1 LKKNITND
9 TNEFLK
15 TCVNLLE
22 DKHVIDIKVYDV
34 REKSSITDFFLVGS
48 VRNDRQ
54 MKAAGGNL
62 VRQLKKL
69 GIKSS
74 HKDGEMDNTWVV
86 LDFIDCII
94 GLLNCWIIE
103 LLDYWII
110 GLFDLPTF
118 RPFDF
123 LTF

>member
-1 LKKNITND
+1 MQNKISKD
-9 TNEFLK
+9 TKELLK

-22 DKHVIDIKVYDV
+22 DKHVIDIKGYDV
-34 REKSSITDFFLVGS
+34 RGKSSITDFFLIGS

-62 VRQLKKL
+62 IRQLKKL

-86 LDFIDCII
+86 LDYIDCII
-94 GLLNCWIIE
+94 HLFTIE
-103 LLDYWII
+103 TRGHYKIE
-110 GLFDLPTF
+110 DLWEGCEIEI
-118 RPFDF
+118 RD
-123 LTF
+123 

>member
-1 LKKNITND
+1 LIKKIAKD
-9 TNEFLK
+9 TNELIK

-22 DKHVIDIKVYDV
+22 DKHVIDIKIYDV
-34 REKSSITDFFLVGS
+34 REKSSITDFFLIGS

-94 GLLNCWIIE
+94 HLFTTESREHYNIQE
-103 LLDYWII
+103 LWEGCEMNLD
-110 GLFDLPTF
+110 D
-118 RPFDF
+118 
-123 LTF
+123 